1 MRESAIPTQIA
12 NLMTIP
18 KVIDFRFSRIT
29 PAGPGQLA

>member
-1 MRESAIPTQIA
+1 MCEFATPTQIA

-18 KVIDFRFSRIT
+18 KVIDSRFSRIT